1 MSYDEFWRDDPYRAV
16 AYREAHR
23 LRIEQVNQQLWLQ
36 GLYVH
41 NAVAVA
47 INNAF
52 NKQKQKY
59 IATPVQIFTPT
70 EDEKKAKAEET
81 RRKLVEKLNAW
92 KDAFEQSKGIDN
104 GRPDTKHS
112 P

>member
-1 MSYDEFWRDDPYRAV
+1 MSYDEFWYGDPFRAV
-16 AYREAHR
+16 AYRQAYR
-23 LRIEQVNQQLWLQ
+23 LRTEQTNQQLWLQ

-59 IATPVQIFTPT
+59 IAEPLKLFEPT
-70 EDEKKAKAEET
+70 EEEKKAKAEDA

-92 KDAFEQSKGIDN
+92 KDSFDRAKG
-104 GRPDTKHS
+104 KS
-112 P
+112 